1 MNPDQLDQLL
11 GSMMEAWIN
20 RDVDEDQC
28 RFCNERLEEATP
40 AAERYCSVECE
51 QRMETVLEARV
62 AIGNRDMEQ
71 RGYD

>member
-1 MNPDQLDQLL
+1 MDSERLDQFI
-11 GSMMEAWIN
+11 GSMLEAWIN

-28 RFCNERLEEATP
+28 RFCNERLEEP
-40 AAERYCSVECE
+40 KSAAERYCSVECE

-62 AIGNRDMEQ
+62 AIGKRDMEQ